1 MNRIGLVHFYTIN
14 LPFLENLK
22 SSNVDLT
29 FVSYPEFARPQI
41 DSVALQKLYPK
52 VLVQNIDNYNYSLN
66 IRAYS
71 PLPIESTLEIEYIA
85 LAQSYRL
92 VGLAD
97 LSFVERVSLVR
108 LQVASLAQ
116 LLHNLDLHYLF
127 LLAILIRFLILSS
140 VD

>member
-41 DSVALQKLYPK
+41 DSEALQNLYPK

-97 LSFVERVSLVR
+97 LV
-108 LQVASLAQ
+108 
-116 LLHNLDLHYLF
+116 LLREFRWFGSNS
-127 LLAILIRFLILSS
+127 ISCSIIT
-140 VD
+140 